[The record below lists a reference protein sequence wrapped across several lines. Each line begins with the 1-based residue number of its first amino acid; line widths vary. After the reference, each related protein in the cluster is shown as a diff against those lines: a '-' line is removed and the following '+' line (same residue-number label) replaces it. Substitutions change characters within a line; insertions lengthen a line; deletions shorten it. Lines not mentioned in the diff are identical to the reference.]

1 MVRNP
6 YAAHP
11 LLKACLVALSLT
23 LLSPGAR
30 AEARNYVIDPD
41 HFSIGFKVR
50 HIGYA
55 SILGLFLKA
64 RGSFVYD
71 EARGRLESGQV
82 VVAADSAFSNHAA
95 RDRHIHESDF
105 LNAREYP
112 DITFQATRYTPT
124 GSSSGKLDGMLTLLG
139 TTRPVTLEVTLNKA
153 ASYPFAHR
161 QHTLGVSAGTTIRR
175 SEWGMRY
182 GVDGGL
188 VGDEVRLDFEF
199 EAIRQQP

>member
-1 MVRNP
+1 MP
-6 YAAHP
+6 PPLHAARP
-11 LLKACLVALSLT
+11 LLKAGLFALGLAM
-23 LLSPGAR
+23 LSPGAR

-71 EARGRLESGQV
+71 EASGHLTSGEV
-82 VVAADSAFSNHAA
+82 VVEADSAFSNHAA
-95 RDRHIHESDF
+95 RDRHIRESDF

-112 DITFQATRYTPT
+112 QIIFRATRYTPT
-124 GSSSGKLDGMLTLLG
+124 GNVGGKLDGTLTLLG
-139 TTRPVTLEVTLNKA
+139 TTRPVTLDVSLNKA

-161 QHTLGVSAGTTIRR
+161 QHTLGMSAGTTIRR
-175 SEWGMRY
+175 SEWGMVY
-182 GVDGGL
+182 GVEGGL